1 MKFPMRLLLAFVILL
16 FCLVSCGD
24 KEEVKSLKE
33 SEQGVSN
40 SSDISNNRIEIS
52 EQENSVSS
60 DNSDPLN
67 SGLAK
72 KSDTVSISEPEN
84 DNSGIDQEE
93 SFSQLLGKAQSG
105 EAVSQ
110 FKVAGIYESGSDE
123 VPQNLLEAAR
133 WYRMAA
139 EQNHS
144 QSQYNLGMMY
154 QSGHGVAED
163 TNEANKWFDRYN
175 QNKD

>member
-1 MKFPMRLLLAFVILL
+1 MKFSMRLLSCFVIVP
-16 FCLVSCGD
+16 FFLVSCGD
-24 KEEVKSLKE
+24 KEKVKSPQE
-33 SEQGVSN
+33 SEQGISN
-40 SSDISNNRIEIS
+40 SSEIPNNRIEIS
-52 EQENSVSS
+52 EQENSVST

-72 KSDTVSISEPEN
+72 KSNPVSISEPEN
-84 DNSGIDQEE
+84 DNSGSDQVET
-93 SFSQLLGKAQSG
+93 FSQLLGKAESG

-154 QSGHGVAED
+154 QSGHGVGED
-163 TNEANKWFDRYN
+163 ANEANKWFERYN
-175 QNKD
+175 QNK

>member
-1 MKFPMRLLLAFVILL
+1 MKFSMRLLSSLVIVP
-16 FCLVSCGD
+16 FFLVSCGD
-24 KEEVKSLKE
+24 KEKVKSPEE
-33 SEQGVSN
+33 SEQGISN
-40 SSDISNNRIEIS
+40 SSDIPNNRIEIS
-52 EQENSVSS
+52 EQENSVST

-72 KSDTVSISEPEN
+72 KSNPVSISEPEN
-84 DNSGIDQEE
+84 DNSGSVQVET
-93 SFSQLLGKAQSG
+93 FSQLLGKAESG

-154 QSGHGVAED
+154 QSGHGVGED
-163 TNEANKWFDRYN
+163 ANEANKWFERYN
-175 QNKD
+175 QNK